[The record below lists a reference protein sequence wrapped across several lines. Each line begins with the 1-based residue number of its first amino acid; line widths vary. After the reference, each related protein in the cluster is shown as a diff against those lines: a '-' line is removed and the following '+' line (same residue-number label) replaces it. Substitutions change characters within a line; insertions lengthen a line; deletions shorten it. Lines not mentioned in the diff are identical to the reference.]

1 MTQVGIRIFF
11 RNVDTKDILTTNIR
25 KIKCASN
32 HYSHSLS
39 RRSQLKVSSDFNGK
53 LKRKSSPTLLTQVE
67 SLKFVEKLYILN
79 REFRS
84 SYFENNSYQVVV

>member
-11 RNVDTKDILTTNIR
+11 KNVDTKDILTTNI
-25 KIKCASN
+25 KKTKCAS
-32 HYSHSLS
+32 SHSLS